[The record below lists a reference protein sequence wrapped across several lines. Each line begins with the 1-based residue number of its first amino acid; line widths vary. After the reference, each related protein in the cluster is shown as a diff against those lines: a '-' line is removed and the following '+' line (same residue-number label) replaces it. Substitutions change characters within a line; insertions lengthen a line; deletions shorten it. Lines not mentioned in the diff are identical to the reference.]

1 MRRQRT
7 IRTSSDDPSASS
19 WQSSPRYDA
28 RSPRSIN
35 SDGTFDR
42 SSIASSIIGHD
53 DPTLVHA
60 NVKRNSGGKNDVI
73 KQCHSE
79 ALDSFLTVSFSEE
92 ENRDSLDTERT
103 DESSSDNAR
112 RQQLVELD
120 ERQQAWELKQ
130 QERSFEMDEA
140 GDFYLK
146 EVGELS
152 VLSPKSPRKKFFAP
166 IKETIYEDEEMRET
180 DDRET
185 ESQSFS
191 DYEEG
196 NPAGTT
202 YNRPSPRSKQSPRF
216 RMVPSPRR
224 LVEVGRRATRN
235 PANHTLKHQEEGVDE
250 ASDTLEPQKDHS
262 QTDTAEYVDGE
273 NQRTQ
278 SKQSVKITDG
288 RKIEGSP
295 TDLRKTEVATTSGR
309 ETKGSINDR
318 QEPEEASSS
327 RRKTERSTHSGR
339 KVKRST
345 SSGRETEDSSNSRKI
360 REGTTSSE
368 RKTEDTTT
376 GVATRPVY
384 FGLSFDGSDLEI
396 DDFPGVGKEIS
407 KNNDDAYIVDGP
419 NVDASEQHDDP
430 TFIDIEGNAI
440 GQNTSVN
447 VENNDDQNEIIR
459 AVQERLFSF
468 ASKKWKEE
476 ARALESFDSSDHE
489 WGGRLRSW
497 LPTSFSNHSRGE
509 SKRSTLTG
517 PPQVLSP
524 KFDRSQTM
532 ASKVDRSTDEDD
544 IDPEKIRKRRC
555 KLLLINSCLV
565 FVAIAAIVYS
575 ILFAMGLG
583 NPRSG
588 KPSFNDENNG
598 YSNMTIYDG
607 YLNKTIEN
615 EPNTNIPAELS
626 PTETESNMNSSEISP
641 SESESSVT
649 PGDTLPNETESNEIS
664 GEASP
669 ADSEPNVIS
678 GETSPSDSE
687 PNVVPG
693 DTLPSEN
700 ESNVIH
706 GETIPVSSP
715 IDETTLAPSSSGTIG
730 GLSIETQAP
739 SKISSKISPTD
750 SPSEFQISSR
760 VTPTAVS
767 PNADF
772 KNKEILTQSPTPD
785 PVSVEGRLHAISG
798 ESIGD
803 VSTPQNKAYDWL
815 VNEDPAN
822 LDLDNLT
829 DEELSQR
836 YIAALLYFSLDGG
849 NWFDEYHF
857 LTSSHVCT
865 WNNGS
870 SRNKLG
876 IICDSS
882 DKITGF
888 AINEN
893 NLRGQLP
900 DELLHLSNLALFQFR
915 ANHIEGTLPRGFDKL
930 SNLEEIDL
938 RQNEL
943 VGSVPE
949 AIFNLPQIRR
959 ILLLRNSQLSGT
971 IPESI
976 EEASNLEM
984 LSFQKCHITG
994 SIPTTIGN
1002 LSNLFFFTFME
1013 NLLTGSIPQSV
1024 MNLSLLEVLEL
1035 SGNQLTGF
1043 LPELDGHNHLYFLSL
1058 FDNKIRGTIP
1068 SSLGGLPKLM
1078 FLDIRSNLLD
1088 GSIPATIGDLPDL
1101 VTFYAQNNQLTGTLP
1116 SFSGNKGLLQAVDLS
1131 DNQLSGNII
1140 EFFEPGGPQDRLI
1153 TVDLARNK
1161 FTGSIPASIGFYDA
1175 LGDLNLEGNRFSGT
1189 IPGTIGYLTDM
1200 DTLNLG
1206 ENNFSGTLPEELGLL
1221 DQLIYLN
1228 LTHNE
1233 FEWTIPD
1240 ALASLSKL
1248 KVLDMAS
1255 NHFVGS
1261 FSSEFNQLN
1270 NLDELYLNDNYITG
1284 DLSEVFCTGFPFGYI
1299 ETFASDCLEPQATVT
1314 CECCTSCCGGENCLA
1329 F

>member
-60 NVKRNSGGKNDVI
+60 NVERNSGGKNDVI

-79 ALDSFLTVSFSEE
+79 ALESFLTVSFSEE
-92 ENRDSLDTERT
+92 ENRDSLDTQRT
-103 DESSSDNAR
+103 DETSSDDAR

-130 QERSFEMDEA
+130 QERSFEMDES

-180 DDRET
+180 DDGEI
-185 ESQSFS
+185 ESQNFS

-235 PANHTLKHQEEGVDE
+235 PANHTLEHQEEGADE
-250 ASDTLEPQKDHS
+250 VSNASEPQKDHS
-262 QTDTAEYVDGE
+262 QTDTAEYVDGR
-273 NQRTQ
+273 NQQTQ
-278 SKQSVKITDG
+278 SKESVKIADG
-288 RKIEGSP
+288 RKIEGST
-295 TDLRKTEVATTSGR
+295 TDLRKAEVATTNGRKTEGSTNGGRETEGSSNGRQELEEASSSRRKTERSAHSRRKVDHSTSSGR
-309 ETKGSINDR
+309 ETDGSSNDR
-318 QEPEEASSS
+318 QELEEASSS
-327 RRKTERSTHSGR
+327 RRKTERSTLSGR

-345 SSGRETEDSSNSRKI
+345 SSGRETEGSSNSREI

-368 RKTEDTTT
+368 RKTEDATTDI
-376 GVATRPVY
+376 ATKPED
-384 FGLSFDGSDLEI
+384 FGSSFDGSDLEF
-396 DDFPGVGKEIS
+396 DDFPGVGKKIS
-407 KNNDDAYIVDGP
+407 QKNDDACIVDGP
-419 NVDASEQHDDP
+419 YVDASEQHEDS

-440 GQNTSVN
+440 DQNTSVN

-489 WGGRLRSW
+489 RGGRLRSW

-509 SKRSTLTG
+509 SKRSPLAG

-524 KFDRSQTM
+524 KFERSQTM

-544 IDPEKIRKRRC
+544 IDPEKVRKRRC
-555 KLLLINSCLV
+555 KLLMINSCLG
-565 FVAIAAIVYS
+565 FVVIAVIVYS

-588 KPSFNDENNG
+588 KPSFNDENDG

-615 EPNTNIPAELS
+615 EPNTMTPTKIS
-626 PTETESNMNSSEISP
+626 PTKTESNMKPGEIAP
-641 SESESSVT
+641 SESESNVT
-649 PGDTLPNETESNEIS
+649 PGDVLPTENEANEIS
-664 GEASP
+664 GETSPAESESNLISGETSP
-669 ADSEPNVIS
+669 ADSEPNV
-678 GETSPSDSE
+678 T
-687 PNVVPG
+687 PG
-693 DTLPSEN
+693 DTSPSEN

-715 IDETTLAPSSSGTIG
+715 IDENTLAPSSSGTIG
-730 GLSIETQAP
+730 GLPIETQAP
-739 SKISSKISPTD
+739 SKGSSNLSPTD

-760 VTPTAVS
+760 VTPTAVP
-767 PNADF
+767 PNTDF
-772 KNKEILTQSPTPD
+772 KNKEISNQAPTPD
-785 PVSVEGRLHAISG
+785 PKSVEGRLHAISG

-822 LDLDNLT
+822 LDVDNLT
-829 DEELSQR
+829 DEALSQR
-836 YIAALLYFSLDGG
+836 YIVALLYFSLDGG
-849 NWFDEYHF
+849 NWFDQYDF
-857 LTSSHVCT
+857 LTASHVCT

-888 AINEN
+888 AI
-893 NLRGQLP
+893 
-900 DELLHLSNLALFQFR
+900 
-915 ANHIEGTLPRGFDKL
+915 
-930 SNLEEIDL
+930 
-938 RQNEL
+938 
-943 VGSVPE
+943 
-949 AIFNLPQIRR
+949 
-959 ILLLRNSQLSGT
+959 
-971 IPESI
+971 
-976 EEASNLEM
+976 
-984 LSFQKCHITG
+984 
-994 SIPTTIGN
+994 
-1002 LSNLFFFTFME
+1002 
-1013 NLLTGSIPQSV
+1013 
-1024 MNLSLLEVLEL
+1024 
-1035 SGNQLTGF
+1035 
-1043 LPELDGHNHLYFLSL
+1043 
-1058 FDNKIRGTIP
+1058 
-1068 SSLGGLPKLM
+1068 
-1078 FLDIRSNLLD
+1078 
-1088 GSIPATIGDLPDL
+1088 
-1101 VTFYAQNNQLTGTLP
+1101 
-1116 SFSGNKGLLQAVDLS
+1116 
-1131 DNQLSGNII
+1131 
-1140 EFFEPGGPQDRLI
+1140 
-1153 TVDLARNK
+1153 
-1161 FTGSIPASIGFYDA
+1161 
-1175 LGDLNLEGNRFSGT
+1175 
-1189 IPGTIGYLTDM
+1189 
-1200 DTLNLG
+1200 
-1206 ENNFSGTLPEELGLL
+1206 
-1221 DQLIYLN
+1221 
-1228 LTHNE
+1228 
-1233 FEWTIPD
+1233 
-1240 ALASLSKL
+1240 SK
-1248 KVLDMAS
+1248 
-1255 NHFVGS
+1255 
-1261 FSSEFNQLN
+1261 
-1270 NLDELYLNDNYITG
+1270 Y
-1284 DLSEVFCTGFPFGYI
+1284 
-1299 ETFASDCLEPQATVT
+1299 
-1314 CECCTSCCGGENCLA
+1314 
-1329 F
+1329 